1 MYVSFGPGFYD
12 RPDYQTPERELV
24 NLFAEPANRYRDDRA
39 FVLLPTPGL
48 DAYKELT
55 GGSDIRVMGHQQ
67 GVLGGDLFVLHG
79 TRLDRIN
86 SSDTV
91 TEVSLGSGTALA
103 DTQEASIA
111 FSNIDEMALTS
122 NGRYYSYDGTTFK
135 EVVIDA
141 NLTFETVVYLDGR
154 FVAIPTNEDTF
165 YWSEVLDVDD
175 VGALN
180 FATAEREGDDLMGGV
195 TQNGEIILFG
205 KDTTEFWPST
215 GDPNAPF
222 QRRTGATIHVGLVG
236 PRAAIN
242 AGGAVF
248 FVGQST
254 HGGNRVY
261 ALQGYQ
267 PQPISTP
274 AIEETIQGL
283 SDANKRGIKAWT
295 YTEEGHTFAGFFL
308 PGVGSFVFDVT
319 TGEWHKRTSASNH
332 ICQDITYWNGEYIV
346 GSSQGPDL
354 FYQRKSAYD
363 EDGGAITR
371 TCTIFVPT
379 NSYAPCYNFI
389 VDAAKGV
396 GNGDEADPTL
406 TLEWSDDLISYNNS
420 RTLAL
425 GASGAYSTR
434 IFATRLGRMK
444 PPGRLFKMTFN
455 DPNLYRIDGVRI
467 NERAI

>member
-12 RPDYQTPERELV
+12 RPAYQTPERELV

-48 DAYKELT
+48 DAYKTLT
-55 GGSDIRVMGHQQ
+55 GGDDIRVMGHQQ
-67 GVLGGDLFVLHG
+67 GVFGDDLFVLHG

-86 SSDTV
+86 TSDTV
-91 TEVSLGSGTALA
+91 TQVTLDTGTALA
-103 DTQEASIA
+103 DTSEASIA
-111 FSNIDEMALTS
+111 FSNIDEMVLVS
-122 NGRYYSYDGTTFK
+122 NGRYYSYDGTTFE
-135 EVVIDA
+135 EVVIDT

-154 FVAIPTNEDTF
+154 FFVVPTNDDTF
-165 YWSEVLDVDD
+165 YWSEVLDSNNVR
-175 VGALN
+175 ALN
-180 FATAEREGDDLMGGV
+180 FATAEREGDDLMGALV
-195 TQNGEIILFG
+195 QNGEILLFG
-205 KDTTEFWPST
+205 QDTVEFWSST
-215 GDPNAPF
+215 GDPNLPV
-222 QRRTGATIHVGLVG
+222 QRRTGATIHTGLVG
-236 PRAAIN
+236 PRACIN
-242 AGGAVF
+242 AGGTIF
-248 FVGQST
+248 YVGKSI

-274 AIEETIQGL
+274 AIEEAIQGL
-283 SDANKRGIKAWT
+283 SAANRRAIKAWT
-295 YTEEGHTFAGFFL
+295 YTEDGHTFAGFFL

-332 ICQDITYWNGEYIV
+332 ICQQIMFWNNEYIV
-346 GSSQGPDL
+346 GSSQAARL
-354 FYQRKSAYD
+354 YYQRKSAYD
-363 EDGGAITR
+363 EDGAAITR
-371 TCTIFVPT
+371 ICTTFVPT
-379 NSYAPCYNFI
+379 NTYQTCYNYI

-396 GNGDEADPTL
+396 GNADEADPSL
-406 TLEWSDDLISYNNS
+406 TLEWSDDLVSYSNS
-420 RTLAL
+420 RTLNL

-434 IFATRLGRMK
+434 IYATRLGRIK